1 MLVLSRKVMETIL
14 IPHLGI
20 SLKVLRVGGG
30 KVSLG
35 IEAPPDVSIIRS
47 EIASSEQMKSF
58 THRLKPISQPT
69 NRDRRNGLPSTSL
82 TPEYE
87 DSELPT

>member
-35 IEAPPDVSIIRS
+35 IEAPPDVSMNTFEKSRFVSMRTDEMCARWI
-47 EIASSEQMKSF
+47 ECSS
-58 THRLKPISQPT
+58 
-69 NRDRRNGLPSTSL
+69 
-82 TPEYE
+82 
-87 DSELPT
+87 LPTH